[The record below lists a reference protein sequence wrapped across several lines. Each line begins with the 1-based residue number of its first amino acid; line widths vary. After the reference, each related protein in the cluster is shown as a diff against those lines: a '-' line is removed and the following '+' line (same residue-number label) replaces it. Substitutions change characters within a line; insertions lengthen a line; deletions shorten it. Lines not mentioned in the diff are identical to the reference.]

1 MLNVHKF
8 LQTRE
13 QYLWW
18 IRQIR
23 ADSSISL
30 SPKNKRLRKIKG
42 VTVSASSSSS
52 SSSPSWK
59 LHFLGAN
66 CFLAGCYLFTS
77 EIYQR
82 YFWFA
87 TARFLVLSLS
97 FFLSLSVFPPTPS
110 FHVTSRQLCRPHN
123 RHILFALWGEGGIF
137 VLSFDGR
144 WLAVRARKYST
155 RFGCKRPISIEHSCQ
170 KVSTKIYSGVGRLR
184 ESCLFVLF
192 ACQWISSRVW
202 RDFVPSPSTSLREQI
217 IVHSI
222 GKSWSKEKKEQEIID
237 GRRPRFERVV
247 EQPVY

>member
-97 FFLSLSVFPPTPS
+97 FFLSLSVFPPPQASTWLRGNCVALTTVIFSSPYEGKGGFSFFPS
-110 FHVTSRQLCRPHN
+110 MDGDWRFARENIPPGLDVNGQSRSN
-123 RHILFALWGEGGIF
+123 T
-137 VLSFDGR
+137 
-144 WLAVRARKYST
+144 RA
-155 RFGCKRPISIEHSCQ
+155 
-170 KVSTKIYSGVGRLR
+170 
-184 ESCLFVLF
+184 
-192 ACQWISSRVW
+192 
-202 RDFVPSPSTSLREQI
+202 
-217 IVHSI
+217 
-222 GKSWSKEKKEQEIID
+222 KK
-237 GRRPRFERVV
+237 
-247 EQPVY
+247 